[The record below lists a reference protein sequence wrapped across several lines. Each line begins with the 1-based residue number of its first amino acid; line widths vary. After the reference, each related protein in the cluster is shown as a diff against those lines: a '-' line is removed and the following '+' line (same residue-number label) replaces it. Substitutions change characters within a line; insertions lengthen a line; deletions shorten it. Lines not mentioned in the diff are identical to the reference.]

1 MAPAMA
7 GVDTAPHQ
15 VALTLFAFFIAVIW
29 IVVIAAV
36 TDPRPETTV
45 VEAAMESTSVASEAT
60 TVATS
65 KAAHVAASAE
75 ATHVAATSA
84 AKATAVATTT
94 TTTTTAAAAVGRQGD
109 IRAQQANRGQRQQ
122 GYYRF
127 TKHHSLS

>member
-94 TTTTTAAAAVGRQGD
+94 TTTAAAAAVGRQGD

>member
-15 VALTLFAFFIAVIW
+15 VALTLIAFFIAIIR

-36 TDPRPETTV
+36 IVGPDADPETTAA
-45 VEAAMESTSVASEAT
+45 EAAMESTSVEASSKAT

-65 KAAHVAASAE
+65 KATHVTAPK
-75 ATHVAATSA
+75 ATHVATASA
-84 AKATAVATTT
+84 AKAAAVAS
-94 TTTTTAAAAVGRQGD
+94 TTAAAAVARQGD
-109 IRAQQANRGQRQQ
+109 IRAEQANRGQRQQ
-122 GYYRF
+122 SYHRF